1 MKIFLAFF
9 QPNDDDR
16 DFKRTRRTTESSDH
30 STGGGSSIVTTSVDR
45 SHKRRADED
54 RSRGDLVKIP
64 REELSGVRRGD
75 SEPRDDQAP
84 KNRPDSAPFDNVTYP
99 IPSSLHRDRGNRYGQ
114 DAQDLRMG
122 MHPHEDSRGRH
133 GSPTRDRRGGR
144 MRNFHD
150 RDRDRYRDDRLRRER
165 RDDRERGMGRKSRCR
180 DYDGM
185 FFFLSESTESA
196 LQLA

>member
-9 QPNDDDR
+9 QPDDDDR
-16 DFKRTRRTTESSDH
+16 DFKRTRRTTESSDR
-30 STGGGSSIVTTSVDR
+30 SAAGGSSIVTTTGDR
-45 SHKRRADED
+45 SRKRRADED
-54 RSRGDLVKIP
+54 RSRDDLVKIP

-84 KNRPDSAPFDNVTYP
+84 KNRPDSVPFDNVTYP

-185 FFFLSESTESA
+185 FVFV
-196 LQLA
+196 

>member
-9 QPNDDDR
+9 QPDDDDR
-16 DFKRTRRTTESSDH
+16 DFKRTRRTTESSDR
-30 STGGGSSIVTTSVDR
+30 STGGGSSIVTTTVDR
-45 SHKRRADED
+45 SRKRRADED

-114 DAQDLRMG
+114 DAQDL
-122 MHPHEDSRGRH
+122 
-133 GSPTRDRRGGR
+133 
-144 MRNFHD
+144 
-150 RDRDRYRDDRLRRER
+150 
-165 RDDRERGMGRKSRCR
+165 
-180 DYDGM
+180 
-185 FFFLSESTESA
+185 
-196 LQLA
+196 

>member
-1 MKIFLAFF
+1 M
-9 QPNDDDR
+9 
-16 DFKRTRRTTESSDH
+16 TT
-30 STGGGSSIVTTSVDR
+30 TGDR
-45 SHKRRADED
+45 SRKRRADEE

-150 RDRDRYRDDRLRRER
+150 RDRDRYKDDRLRRER

-185 FFFLSESTESA
+185 FFLSESTESE
-196 LQLA
+196 L